1 VEGVLFDVHLTGAR
15 EDAFRSPMQLYGR
28 LAALQSDVSENSAD
42 FAPTSQQIA
51 VNQLF
56 VQRIADA
63 AARFQDFMD
72 KQLPAFS
79 AALRAAK
86 LKDVVGAP

>member
-1 VEGVLFDVHLTGAR
+1 
-15 EDAFRSPMQLYGR
+15 MQLYGR

-42 FAPTSQQIA
+42 FAPTTQQVA

-56 VQRIADA
+56 AQRIADA
-63 AARFQDFMD
+63 ATRFQDFME
-72 KQLPAFS
+72 KQLPTFS

-86 LKDVVGAP
+86 LNDVIGAP